1 MSGKNL
7 TFKLIM
13 DGDSKGLVAAAKQS
27 ETVTKKVFETIK
39 TEAKKVQIDGLIS
52 ELNQAAKEISEL
64 GDKSAVSAN
73 QIREMSMKSQQMVG
87 ALKSELVGAQA
98 ELVRLSQ
105 TNAAP
110 TELANAANLVAELK
124 ASILSVEASFGAFES
139 TAKDAMSGVDKATTK
154 TIAEVQKFTSVDLTG
169 FISETQNA
177 SRAIESMGD
186 GAIVSAKEV
195 DRISTIGVAA
205 IESLEREL
213 LSARNAWK
221 ALVDAGDSISL
232 DELNA
237 AKERVTNLERALEL
251 TEGSMS
257 GFKAAT
263 QQAIPI
269 VDNLENSLDGTNT
282 QLHETSRASETVAH
296 NVEGLRTGFT
306 ALTGAL
312 AALGIGVTAQEMAQ
326 TVDSYKNLI
335 ATLKIAVGEYGNL
348 EQALDDVTA
357 VAIRT
362 NSNLEATAKL
372 YSKLLK
378 AGKEYKI
385 TQKDAL
391 KLTETIN
398 MAIQVSGTSAEA
410 AEAALYQLNQAIG
423 SGVLRGEE
431 YASVLEQAPRII
443 EAIADGLGVTIG
455 KLKEYADNGKLS
467 TDVVTKALLNQS
479 QAITSEFSKF
489 PLTIGKSTEN
499 LKTAWMVY
507 LGELDRTHGVS
518 ERVANAIKY
527 IAENLDQL
535 VSTLTFAAQAF
546 IAYKA
551 LGMASVF
558 LEKANGARIASLAIQ
573 QETASLVANT
583 QVQLANASAAKAT
596 AGAHAQIGSSISSV
610 LPTFTKIGT
619 GLMGVVSRF
628 GAYGLAAG
636 TVVAAGGMVKN
647 MLVDTGE
654 AIGENLAKFTSWVGA
669 KWNKTKTL
677 SEVEKELAASE
688 ELLKKKQEEAAAAK
702 EKNIARTEMLKNASL
717 GLNEVSKA
725 TVEEFDKL
733 VKEGGKVADVLGQ
746 IAKAF
751 NFDTTTGINNGLT
764 ALLALQTQGKAT
776 GEEIRKALAGALTDE
791 DLVKFQGRLSAIPVN
806 IEKQLEATNAKVKA
820 KQLELDAWKKA
831 NSDMN
836 QKEWETAVDKQR
848 TEINKLQAEASAL
861 HVQYANSVKSTAMV
875 QGAVLDEAIRRTG
888 LSYEELQG
896 KSTKAF
902 EKASGD
908 VNIVVNSMDE
918 LKNKGVDVGRALDAS
933 ISNAIKTATTQQELD
948 ALKVK
953 IEGLR
958 SDLGAKVADGLLQQ
972 ASQQLL
978 DLKDKA
984 DQARAGINST
994 AEAFGV
1000 FGMQTP
1006 AQLKVVA
1013 EQYKQAFNEMKNSG
1027 QATLHQQQEAFKQY
1041 AEKAIAA
1048 NKGIADSALITQA
1061 YMLDLDIQMDA
1072 TGKATVSKL
1081 GEIQRAAVATQRS
1094 VSQISQPAA
1103 QNQPEVSAEK
1113 KASDDYW
1120 DNFKAEMKAKTDA
1133 ANTRAQAQR
1142 SGGRS
1147 SNAGSGLTD
1156 SNESAYQ
1163 APAMPDAPMVASS
1176 FDITPL
1182 QDIQPTEKKI
1192 LELQS
1197 GGKVAELQGTP
1208 EAVNSV
1214 EEMLQEFEM
1223 LKRSM

>member
-1 MSGKNL
+1 MSSKNL

-27 ETVTKKVFETIK
+27 KDVSKKLFETIESEAERLKK
-39 TEAKKVQIDGLIS
+39 TSAET
-52 ELNQAAKEISEL
+52 AKEIGKIIPVDLPKKADQAKGKLDEL
-64 GDKSAVSAN
+64 G
-73 QIREMSMKSQQMVG
+73 
-87 ALKSELVGAQA
+87 SEFQD
-98 ELVRLSQ
+98 
-105 TNAAP
+105 
-110 TELANAANLVAELK
+110 VA
-124 ASILSVEASFGAFES
+124 S
-139 TAKDAMSGVDKATTK
+139 TAKDTGQEIGNIIPKNASERASALIKSLNETTEIIKSTGTGVIGASESFNKFSVDSVRSLNLLKANLATAKTK
-154 TIAEVQKFTSVDLTG
+154 LEEFSKTNATPEDIVKAQQQINALEKEVQQADQAF
-169 FISETQNA
+169 
-177 SRAIESMGD
+177 
-186 GAIVSAKEV
+186 GAFK
-195 DRISTIGVAA
+195 T
-205 IESLEREL
+205 
-213 LSARNAWK
+213 
-221 ALVDAGDSISL
+221 
-232 DELNA
+232 ELNLITPEIQ
-237 AKERVTNLERALEL
+237 KVNKGLNTTGTEL
-251 TEGSMS
+251 N
-257 GFKAAT
+257 
-263 QQAIPI
+263 
-269 VDNLENSLDGTNT
+269 D
-282 QLHETSRASETVAH
+282 
-296 NVEGLRTGFT
+296 VEGFANKASGEIQGLKTSYT
-306 ALTGAL
+306 ALTSAM
-312 AALGIGVTAQEMAQ
+312 AALGIGVTGKELAETA
-326 TVDSYKNLI
+326 DAFKSLEARI
-335 ATLKIAVGEYGNL
+335 SLSVGASGNL
-348 EQALDDVTA
+348 EQALKGVQKIAIETRSNLVATGELFSRVNTA
-357 VAIRT
+357 VKDLGYTQEKALGITRLI
-362 NSNLEATAKL
+362 NQAMIVGGGSAASN
-372 YSKLLK
+372 
-378 AGKEYKI
+378 
-385 TQKDAL
+385 
-391 KLTETIN
+391 
-398 MAIQVSGTSAEA
+398 EA
-410 AEAALYQLNQAIG
+410 AITQLNQAFQ

-431 YASVLEQAPRII
+431 FNSMMEQSPRLSK
-443 EAIADGLGVTIG
+443 ALADGLGVNIG
-455 KLKEYADNGKLS
+455 KLREMANQGQL
-467 TDVVTKALLNQS
+467 TTNIVIKALQS
-479 QAITSEFSKF
+479 QAKAVEGEFAKM
-489 PLTIGKSTEN
+489 PITIGQSIEN
-499 LKTAWMVY
+499 LKTSWMLY
-507 LGELDRTHGVS
+507 IGELDKTHGIS
-518 ERVANAIKY
+518 EKVAESIKY
-527 IAENLDQL
+527 VADNLDQL

-551 LGMASVF
+551 LGIASVF
-558 LEKANGARIASLAIQ
+558 LEKANSARIASLAIQ
-573 QETASLVANT
+573 QETASLVTNT

-610 LPTFTKIGT
+610 LPTFTKMGT

-636 TVVAAGGMVKN
+636 AVVAAGGMVKN
-647 MLVDTGE
+647 MLVDTGT
-654 AIGENLAKFTSWVGA
+654 AAGESAAKFVDWVIA
-669 KWNKTKTL
+669 KKNGTKTL

-688 ELLKKKQEEAAAAK
+688 ELLKKKQEEAAVAK

-717 GLNEVSKA
+717 GLNEASKA
-725 TVEEFDKL
+725 TVAEFDKL
-733 VKEGGKVADVLGQ
+733 VKEGGKVVEVLGQ
-746 IAKAF
+746 IAKSF
-751 NFDTTTGINNGLT
+751 NFDTTTGINDELT

-776 GEEIRKALAGALTDE
+776 GEEIRKALASALTDE
-791 DLVKFQGRLSAIPVN
+791 DLVKFEGRMAVIPVN

-861 HVQYANSVKSTAMV
+861 HVQYANSVKSAAMV

-978 DLKDKA
+978 DIKDKA

-1061 YMLDLDIQMDA
+1061 YMLDLDIQVDA

-1081 GEIQRAAVATQRS
+1081 GEIQRAADATQRS
-1094 VSQISQPAA
+1094 VSQVSQPAA

-1133 ANTRAQAQR
+1133 ANARAQAQR

-1147 SNAGSGLTD
+1147 GNTGSRLTD

>member
-13 DGDSKGLVAAAKQS
+13 NADTKGFDSGTKASKAKWEAFISTLKKESDDLKATSTEASKAVGNIIPSDLQKKADQAKEKLDELGSELQDVASTAKSTGQDIGNIIPKNAS
-27 ETVTKKVFETIK
+27 ERANTLIKSLNETTEIIKSTGTGVIGASESFNKFGVDSVRSLNLLKANLATAKTKLEEFSKTKATPEDILKAQQQIDVLEKEVQQADQAFGAFK
-39 TEAKKVQIDGLIS
+39 TELNLITPEIQKVNQGLNATGT
-52 ELNQAAKEISEL
+52 ELSDVE
-64 GDKSAVSAN
+64 
-73 QIREMSMKSQQMVG
+73 
-87 ALKSELVGAQA
+87 
-98 ELVRLSQ
+98 
-105 TNAAP
+105 
-110 TELANAANLVAELK
+110 ELAN
-124 ASILSVEASFGAFES
+124 
-139 TAKDAMSGVDKATTK
+139 
-154 TIAEVQKFTSVDLTG
+154 
-169 FISETQNA
+169 
-177 SRAIESMGD
+177 
-186 GAIVSAKEV
+186 
-195 DRISTIGVAA
+195 
-205 IESLEREL
+205 
-213 LSARNAWK
+213 
-221 ALVDAGDSISL
+221 
-232 DELNA
+232 
-237 AKERVTNLERALEL
+237 
-251 TEGSMS
+251 
-257 GFKAAT
+257 
-263 QQAIPI
+263 
-269 VDNLENSLDGTNT
+269 
-282 QLHETSRASETVAH
+282 RASGEIQ
-296 NVEGLRTGFT
+296 GLKTGYT
-306 ALTGAL
+306 ALTGAM
-312 AALGIGVTAQEMAQ
+312 AALGIGVTGKELAETA
-326 TVDSYKNLI
+326 DAFKSLEARI
-335 ATLKIAVGEYGNL
+335 SLSVGASGNL
-348 EQALDDVTA
+348 EQALKGVQKIAIETRSNLVATGELFSRVNTA
-357 VAIRT
+357 VKDLGYTQEKALGITRLI
-362 NSNLEATAKL
+362 NQAMIVGGGSAASN
-372 YSKLLK
+372 
-378 AGKEYKI
+378 
-385 TQKDAL
+385 
-391 KLTETIN
+391 
-398 MAIQVSGTSAEA
+398 EA
-410 AEAALYQLNQAIG
+410 AITQLNQAFQ

-431 YASVLEQAPRII
+431 FNSMMEQSPRLSK
-443 EAIADGLGVTIG
+443 ALADGLGVNIG
-455 KLKEYADNGKLS
+455 KLREMANTGQL
-467 TDVVTKALLNQS
+467 TTNVVIKALQS
-479 QAITSEFSKF
+479 QAKAVEAEFAKM
-489 PLTIGKSTEN
+489 PITIGQSIEN
-499 LKTAWMVY
+499 LKTSWMLY
-507 LGELDRTHGVS
+507 IGELDKTHGIS
-518 ERVANAIKY
+518 EKVAESIKY
-527 IAENLDQL
+527 VADNLDQL
-535 VSTLTFAAQAF
+535 VSTLTFVAQAF

-551 LGMASVF
+551 LGMAAVF
-558 LEKANGARIASLAIQ
+558 LEKANSARIASLAIQ

-596 AGAHAQIGSSISSV
+596 AGAHSQIGSSIGSV
-610 LPTFTKIGT
+610 LPTFTKMGA

-636 TVVAAGGMVKN
+636 AVVAAGGMVKN
-647 MLVDTGE
+647 MLVDVGTAAGEGVAKLWMQVTG
-654 AIGENLAKFTSWVGA
+654 V
-669 KWNKTKTL
+669 KTL
-677 SEVEKELAASE
+677 EQSQKELAASE

-717 GLNEVSKA
+717 GLNEASKA
-725 TVEEFDKL
+725 TVAEFDKL

-746 IAKAF
+746 ITKAF
-751 NFDTTTGINNGLT
+751 NFDTTTGINDGLT

-776 GEEIRKALAGALTDE
+776 GEEIRKALSGALTDE

-820 KQLELDAWKKA
+820 KQLELDVWKKA

-861 HVQYANSVKSTAMV
+861 HVQYANSVKSAAMV

-978 DLKDKA
+978 DIKDKA

-1061 YMLDLDIQMDA
+1061 YMLDLDIQVDA

-1081 GEIQRAAVATQRS
+1081 GEIQRAADATQRS
-1094 VSQISQPAA
+1094 VSQVSQPVT

-1133 ANTRAQAQR
+1133 ANARAQA
-1142 SGGRS
+1142 
-1147 SNAGSGLTD
+1147 
-1156 SNESAYQ
+1156 
-1163 APAMPDAPMVASS
+1163 
-1176 FDITPL
+1176 
-1182 QDIQPTEKKI
+1182 
-1192 LELQS
+1192 
-1197 GGKVAELQGTP
+1197 
-1208 EAVNSV
+1208 
-1214 EEMLQEFEM
+1214 
-1223 LKRSM
+1223 

>member
-27 ETVTKKVFETIK
+27 ESVATKVFETIK
-39 TEAKKVQIDGLIS
+39 NEVEALK
-52 ELNQAAKEISEL
+52 QASADTAKEIGNIIPKNASERASTLIKSLNETTEIIKSTGTGVAGASESFNKFGVDSVRSLNLLKANLSTAKTKLEEFSKTNATPEDIAKAQQQINALEKEVQQADQAFGAFKTELSLITPEIKKVNTGLSTTGSEL
-64 GDKSAVSAN
+64 GD
-73 QIREMSMKSQQMVG
+73 IG
-87 ALKSELVGAQA
+87 D
-98 ELVRLSQ
+98 
-105 TNAAP
+105 
-110 TELANAANLVAELK
+110 LANKANDGIQGLK
-124 ASILSVEASFGAFES
+124 
-139 TAKDAMSGVDKATTK
+139 
-154 TIAEVQKFTSVDLTG
+154 TG
-169 FISETQNA
+169 Y
-177 SRAIESMGD
+177 
-186 GAIVSAKEV
+186 
-195 DRISTIGVAA
+195 
-205 IESLEREL
+205 
-213 LSARNAWK
+213 
-221 ALVDAGDSISL
+221 
-232 DELNA
+232 
-237 AKERVTNLERALEL
+237 
-251 TEGSMS
+251 
-257 GFKAAT
+257 
-263 QQAIPI
+263 
-269 VDNLENSLDGTNT
+269 
-282 QLHETSRASETVAH
+282 
-296 NVEGLRTGFT
+296 T
-306 ALTGAL
+306 ALAGAM
-312 AALGIGVTAQEMAQ
+312 AALGIGVTGKELAETA
-326 TVDSYKNLI
+326 DAFKSLEARI
-335 ATLKIAVGEYGNL
+335 SLSVGASGNL
-348 EQALDDVTA
+348 EQALKGVRKIAIETRSNLVATGELFSRVNTA
-357 VAIRT
+357 VKDLGYTQEKALGITRLI
-362 NSNLEATAKL
+362 NQAMIVGGGSAASN
-372 YSKLLK
+372 
-378 AGKEYKI
+378 
-385 TQKDAL
+385 
-391 KLTETIN
+391 
-398 MAIQVSGTSAEA
+398 EA
-410 AEAALYQLNQAIG
+410 AITQLNQAFQ

-431 YASVLEQAPRII
+431 FNSMMEQSPRLSK
-443 EAIADGLGVTIG
+443 ALADGLGVSIG
-455 KLKEYADNGKLS
+455 KLREMANTGQL
-467 TDVVTKALLNQS
+467 TTNVVIKALQS
-479 QAITSEFSKF
+479 QAKAVEGEFAKM
-489 PLTIGKSTEN
+489 PITIGQSIEN
-499 LKTAWMVY
+499 LKTSWMLY
-507 LGELDRTHGVS
+507 IGELDKTHGIS
-518 ERVANAIKY
+518 EKVAESIKY
-527 IAENLDQL
+527 VADNLDQL

-551 LGMASVF
+551 LGMAAVF
-558 LEKANGARIASLAIQ
+558 LEKANSARIASLAIQ

-596 AGAHAQIGSSISSV
+596 AGAHSQIGSSIGSV
-610 LPTFTKIGT
+610 LPTFTKMGT
-619 GLMGVVSRF
+619 GLMGIVSRF

-636 TVVAAGGMVKN
+636 AVVAAGGMVKN

-654 AIGENLAKFTSWVGA
+654 AIGENLAEFTSWVGA
-669 KWNKTKTL
+669 KWNGTKTL

-717 GLNEVSKA
+717 GLNEASKA
-725 TVEEFDKL
+725 TVAEFDKL
-733 VKEGGKVADVLGQ
+733 VKEGGKVAEVLGQ
-746 IAKAF
+746 IAKSF
-751 NFDTTTGINNGLT
+751 NFDTTTGINDGLT

-791 DLVKFQGRLSAIPVN
+791 DLVKFQGRLAAIPVN

-836 QKEWETAVDKQR
+836 QKDWDAQVDKQR

-861 HVQYANSVKSTAMV
+861 HVQYANSVQGAAMV

-902 EKASGD
+902 ETASGD
-908 VNIVVNSMDE
+908 VSIVVNSMDE

-972 ASQQLL
+972 AGQQLL

-1006 AQLKVVA
+1006 EQLKVVA

-1048 NKGIADSALITQA
+1048 NKGIADSALTTQA

-1081 GEIQRAAVATQRS
+1081 GEIQQAAAATQRS
-1094 VSQISQPAA
+1094 VSQVSQPAA

-1133 ANTRAQAQR
+1133 ANARAQAQR

-1147 SNAGSGLTD
+1147 GNTGSGLTG
-1156 SNESAYQ
+1156 SNEPAYQ

-1176 FDITPL
+1176 FDLTPIESIVPKETVEIKIDMGMGQTATVSAAPDQSDAL
-1182 QDIQPTEKKI
+1182 QD
-1192 LELQS
+1192 
-1197 GGKVAELQGTP
+1197 
-1208 EAVNSV
+1208 
-1214 EEMLQEFEM
+1214 MLQQLET
-1223 LKRSM
+1223 LKRST

>member
-13 DGDSKGLVAAAKQS
+13 NADTKGFDSGTKASKAKWEAFISTLKKESDDLKTTSTEASKAVGNIIPSDLQKKADQAKEKLDELGSELQDVASTAKSTGQDIGNIIPKNAS
-27 ETVTKKVFETIK
+27 ERANTLIKSLNETTEIIKSTGTGVIGASESFNKFGVDSVRSLNLLKANLATAKTKLEEFSKTKATPEDILKAQQQIDVLEKEVQQADQAFGAFK
-39 TEAKKVQIDGLIS
+39 TELNLITPEIQKVNQGLNATGT
-52 ELNQAAKEISEL
+52 ELSDVE
-64 GDKSAVSAN
+64 
-73 QIREMSMKSQQMVG
+73 
-87 ALKSELVGAQA
+87 
-98 ELVRLSQ
+98 
-105 TNAAP
+105 
-110 TELANAANLVAELK
+110 ELAN
-124 ASILSVEASFGAFES
+124 
-139 TAKDAMSGVDKATTK
+139 
-154 TIAEVQKFTSVDLTG
+154 
-169 FISETQNA
+169 
-177 SRAIESMGD
+177 
-186 GAIVSAKEV
+186 
-195 DRISTIGVAA
+195 
-205 IESLEREL
+205 
-213 LSARNAWK
+213 
-221 ALVDAGDSISL
+221 
-232 DELNA
+232 
-237 AKERVTNLERALEL
+237 
-251 TEGSMS
+251 
-257 GFKAAT
+257 
-263 QQAIPI
+263 
-269 VDNLENSLDGTNT
+269 
-282 QLHETSRASETVAH
+282 RASGEIQ
-296 NVEGLRTGFT
+296 GLKTGYT
-306 ALTGAL
+306 ALTGAM
-312 AALGIGVTAQEMAQ
+312 AALGIGVTGKELAETA
-326 TVDSYKNLI
+326 DAFKSLEARI
-335 ATLKIAVGEYGNL
+335 SLSVGASGNL
-348 EQALDDVTA
+348 EQALKGVQKIAIETRSNLVATGELFSRVNTA
-357 VAIRT
+357 VKDLGYTQEKALGITRLI
-362 NSNLEATAKL
+362 NQAMIVGGGSAASN
-372 YSKLLK
+372 
-378 AGKEYKI
+378 
-385 TQKDAL
+385 
-391 KLTETIN
+391 
-398 MAIQVSGTSAEA
+398 EA
-410 AEAALYQLNQAIG
+410 AITQLNQAFQ

-431 YASVLEQAPRII
+431 FNSMMEQSPRLSK
-443 EAIADGLGVTIG
+443 ALADGLGVNIG
-455 KLKEYADNGKLS
+455 KLREMANTGQL
-467 TDVVTKALLNQS
+467 TTNVVIKALQS
-479 QAITSEFSKF
+479 QAKAVEAEFAKM
-489 PLTIGKSTEN
+489 PITIGQSIEN
-499 LKTAWMVY
+499 LKTSWMLY
-507 LGELDRTHGVS
+507 IGELDKTHGIS
-518 ERVANAIKY
+518 EKVAESIKY
-527 IAENLDQL
+527 VADNLDQL

-551 LGMASVF
+551 LGMAAVF
-558 LEKANGARIASLAIQ
+558 LEKANSARIASLAIQ
-573 QETASLVANT
+573 QETVSLVANT
-583 QVQLANASAAKAT
+583 QAQIANANAAKAT
-596 AGAHAQIGSSISSV
+596 SGAHSQIGSSIGLV
-610 LPTFTKIGT
+610 LPTFSKMNT
-619 GLMGVVSRF
+619 GLMGIVSRF
-628 GAYGLAAG
+628 GAYGLAA
-636 TVVAAGGMVKN
+636 TAVVAAGGMVKN
-647 MLVDTGE
+647 MLVDTGT
-654 AIGENLAKFTSWVGA
+654 AAGESAAKFVDWVIA
-669 KWNKTKTL
+669 KKNGTKTL

-688 ELLKKKQEEAAAAK
+688 ELLKKKQEEAVLAK

-717 GLNEVSKA
+717 GLNEASKA
-725 TVEEFDKL
+725 TVSEFDKL
-733 VKEGGKVADVLGQ
+733 VKEGGKVAEVLGQ

-751 NFDTTTGINNGLT
+751 NFDTTTGINDGLT

-776 GEEIRKALAGALTDE
+776 GEEIRKALSGALTDE
-791 DLVKFQGRLSAIPVN
+791 DLVKFQGLLSAIPVN

-861 HVQYANSVKSTAMV
+861 HVQYANSVKSAAMV

-908 VNIVVNSMDE
+908 VSIVINSMDE

-978 DLKDKA
+978 DIKDKA

-1061 YMLDLDIQMDA
+1061 YMLDLDIQVDA

-1094 VSQISQPAA
+1094 VSQVSQPAA

-1133 ANTRAQAQR
+1133 ANARAQAQR

-1147 SNAGSGLTD
+1147 SNAGSGLTS
-1156 SNESAYQ
+1156 SNESVYQ

-1176 FDITPL
+1176 FDLTPIESIVPKETVEIKIDMGMGQTATVSAAPDQSDAL
-1182 QDIQPTEKKI
+1182 QD
-1192 LELQS
+1192 
-1197 GGKVAELQGTP
+1197 
-1208 EAVNSV
+1208 
-1214 EEMLQEFEM
+1214 MLQQLET
-1223 LKRSM
+1223 LKRST